1 MQCLGLQIIYRENLE
16 LKSSIRKTAALAF
29 VQWRYVH
36 LAWQALKAEA
46 PQNIIRLDDFISYF
60 KSTLLVGSYPPASL
74 WNVFETKSARTNNH
88 IEGWHSKLKKV
99 VGKAHPN
106 VYEIVEIFKRE
117 QGVTEITISHLAEP
131 FLLEEGRSLQTKIKE
146 YKN

>member
-1 MQCLGLQIIYRENLE
+1 MSALRGCYFHFCQCLIRNVQFLGLQTIYRENLE

-29 VQWRYVH
+29 VPRQYIR
-36 LAWQALKAEA
+36 LTWQALKAEA

-60 KSTLLVGSYPPASL
+60 KSTWLVGSYPPSL

-88 IEGWHSKLKKV
+88 IEGWHSKLKNV

-106 VYEIVEIFKRE
+106 VYEIVEIFKR
-117 QGVTEITISHLAEP
+117 GCDRNHH
-131 FLLEEGRSLQTKIKE
+131 
-146 YKN
+146 